1 MKEKSFVLLGAT
13 KLGIICYLS
22 VVTGTRCEALPSS
35 YLLIPLPFIS
45 GPCPFLW
52 CKVDCEDPPLFLPAV
67 FGRLLCTNAAGDAK
81 VTHSH
86 IEAPRMPGLGAAR
99 KVYAEP

>member
-1 MKEKSFVLLGAT
+1 MRHSP
-13 KLGIICYLS
+13 
-22 VVTGTRCEALPSS
+22 VVTYSSHFLS
-35 YLLIPLPFIS
+35 YLVLVLSS
-45 GPCPFLW
+45 GVKW
-52 CKVDCEDPPLFLPAV
+52 TVKTHPLFLPAV